1 MFIYPNKDVYSGQWN
16 NGRKHGQGTYV
27 FNATGMKYIGE
38 WFEGKFLTGK
48 WTYPNG
54 TYF

>member
-1 MFIYPNKDVYSGQWN
+1 MYIYPNKDVYSGEWK
-16 NGRKHGQGTYV
+16 NGKKHGQGTYV
-27 FNATGMKYIGE
+27 FSATGMKYIGE
-38 WFEGKFLTGK
+38 WYENKFLKGK